1 MLTALKQRQIFPQ
14 CLFAVL
20 RDERDL
26 PEATLP
32 ALEFRREATVH
43 VQELASLGARPSL
56 GAGGGLGRFE
66 SEDART
72 NPDAAGPDCCNL
84 SSFLVSRSVIISS
97 IISIFFG

>member
-1 MLTALKQRQIFPQ
+1 MLTALKQRPIFPQ
-14 CLFAVL
+14 CPFAVL

-32 ALEFRREATVH
+32 ALELRREATVH

-66 SEDART
+66 SDDART
-72 NPDAAGPDCCNL
+72 NPAPCAL
-84 SSFLVSRSVIISS
+84 LSFLVSRAVIISS